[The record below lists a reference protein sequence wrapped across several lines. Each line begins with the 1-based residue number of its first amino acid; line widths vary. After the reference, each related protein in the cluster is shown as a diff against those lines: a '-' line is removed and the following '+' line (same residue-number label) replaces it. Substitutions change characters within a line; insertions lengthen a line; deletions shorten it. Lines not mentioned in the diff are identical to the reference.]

1 LEKELSSDYS
11 TKSFTGKDV
20 EQKWFVV
27 NAEGKTLG
35 RLATK
40 VATLLRGKNKTRFTP
55 HNDTGD
61 FVVVIN
67 AGKIKVTGK
76 KSETKVYF
84 HYTGYPGGATYVKY
98 KELIGKKPEVVIEHA
113 VKGMLPK
120 NRLGSRLFTKLKV
133 YAGSDHPHKA
143 QKPVAVEI

>member
-1 LEKELSSDYS
+1 LSAEYS
-11 TKSFTGKDV
+11 TKSFKKEDV
-20 EQKWFVV
+20 EKKWYVV
-27 NAEGKTLG
+27 DATGKTLG

-40 VATLLRGKNKTRFTP
+40 VATILRGKNNPKFTS

-67 AGKIKVTGK
+67 AGKVKVTGK

-98 KELIGKKPEVVIEHA
+98 KELIDTKPETIIEHA

-120 NRLGSRLFTKLKV
+120 NTLGAKLLTKLKV
-133 YAGSDHPHKA
+133 YSGSEHPHKA
-143 QKPVAVEI
+143 QKPSVIEI

>member
-1 LEKELSSDYS
+1 MSAEYS
-11 TKSFTGKDV
+11 TKSFTTEDV
-20 EQKWFVV
+20 ERKWYVV
-27 NAEGKTLG
+27 DANGKTLG

-40 VATLLRGKNKTRFTP
+40 VATLLRGKNKARFTP

-67 AGKIKVTGK
+67 AGKVKVTGK
-76 KSETKVYF
+76 KSETKTYF

-98 KELIGKKPEVVIEHA
+98 KELIEKKPERVVEHA

-120 NRLGSRLFTKLKV
+120 NKLGARLFTKLKV
-133 YAGSDHPHKA
+133 YAGPDHPHKA
-143 QKPVAVEI
+143 QKPASIEI

>member
-1 LEKELSSDYS
+1 MSAEYS
-11 TKSFTGKDV
+11 TKSFTR
-20 EQKWFVV
+20 EEIPAKWYVV
-27 NAEGKTLG
+27 DANGKTLG

-40 VATLLRGKNKTRFTP
+40 VATLLRGKNNAHFTP

-61 FVVVIN
+61 FVVVVN
-67 AGKIKVTGK
+67 AGKVRVTGK

-98 KELIGKKPEVVIEHA
+98 KELLEKKPETVIEHA

-120 NRLGSRLFTKLKV
+120 NRLGARLFTKLKV

-143 QKPVAVEI
+143 QKPIVIEI

>member
-1 LEKELSSDYS
+1 MSAEYS
-11 TKSFTGKDV
+11 TKSFKKEDV
-20 EQKWFVV
+20 EKKWYVV
-27 NAEGKTLG
+27 DATGKTLG

-40 VATLLRGKNKTRFTP
+40 VATILRGKNNPKFTS

-67 AGKIKVTGK
+67 AGKVKVTGK

-98 KELIGKKPEVVIEHA
+98 KELIDTKPETIIEHA

-120 NRLGSRLFTKLKV
+120 NTLGAKLLTKLKV
-133 YAGSDHPHKA
+133 YSGSEHPHKA
-143 QKPVAVEI
+143 QKPSVIEI